1 MHRLMPYQI
10 RSEISHLAKFL
21 VRNPLFL
28 AVLGIAILAL
38 LLRIVNLGDRAMHH
52 DESLHAEFAWRYL
65 IGLGYQH
72 DPMMHGP
79 LLFNLIGVAFY
90 LLGDSEFTA
99 RLPFALVGSC
109 LVFCPLFFREKLGAV
124 GVCVCAVLLSI
135 SPSLLYYSRFSRND
149 ILVTLFTFLL
159 VISIWK
165 LIRPRTQPWFKQRN
179 ALAKLSVWHVM
190 FVVAL
195 SGLFLTKE
203 LSYMIVALLLL
214 YLNFALAHEWTM
226 QRHNNR
232 PTLADRI
239 KDGIWLIPASWI
251 LASIWPLLGRTRY
264 KLGLRSRPEADI
276 LILLGTLVL
285 PLLGAAVRIVQPEL
299 SETLIWPV
307 VGVLFIAAL
316 VVGLAWNAWVW
327 ICCAMIFYALLLL
340 LYTTFGLNL
349 EGARS
354 LFWDSLSYWI
364 DQQEVKRGTQPWF
377 YYLMLIPL
385 YEFLTLIPAL
395 FGTIYVALTRKI
407 NGFLGLLLVWTF
419 GMFVGLTFAGEKMP
433 WLSTH
438 IALPLTLL
446 ASYYVARFVRIDFR
460 LTRAR
465 KIAAVM
471 AGVPVIFA
479 VCLTAWTN
487 VGLNIRHSDTPLE
500 PMIYTQTSPDVPRL
514 ASRITQS
521 LESGS
526 STGVVLDTDLALSWP
541 WAWYLRG
548 RNVDYTPGTELQS
561 GDYEMDPKKIAILT
575 DLSNYQRY
583 DLMKDHGLVEPYMHR
598 WWFNESDYRQVTWQ
612 QIFGTNNW
620 PDRVRRLGS
629 FLRFRGETPHGVKA
643 FIGFPK

>member
-1 MHRLMPYQI
+1 
-10 RSEISHLAKFL
+10 
-21 VRNPLFL
+21 
-28 AVLGIAILAL
+28 
-38 LLRIVNLGDRAMHH
+38 
-52 DESLHAEFAWRYL
+52 
-65 IGLGYQH
+65 
-72 DPMMHGP
+72 
-79 LLFNLIGVAFY
+79 
-90 LLGDSEFTA
+90 
-99 RLPFALVGSC
+99 
-109 LVFCPLFFREKLGAV
+109 
-124 GVCVCAVLLSI
+124 
-135 SPSLLYYSRFSRND
+135 
-149 ILVTLFTFLL
+149 
-159 VISIWK
+159 
-165 LIRPRTQPWFKQRN
+165 
-179 ALAKLSVWHVM
+179 M